1 VKDLYR
7 KSIDNK
13 LFWLIF
19 MGIGSAI
26 LSSIFSGIIITLS
39 LKGLK
44 QSSKNQSKGEV
55 VNRDSRVRR
64 GY

>member
-1 VKDLYR
+1 MYR

-19 MGIGSAI
+19 MGIASAI

-39 LKGLK
+39 LKSLRTA
-44 QSSKNQSKGEV
+44 SKNQSKGEV
-55 VNRDSRVRR
+55 VNLNNKARR
-64 GY
+64 G